1 MDHQRVVEMA
11 VGVFLGNVVFLMFA
25 WVLFAALS
33 RMFGWD

>member
-1 MDHQRVVEMA
+1 MDRHRILEVA
-11 VGVFLGNVVFLMFA
+11 VGVFVGNVAFLVFA